1 MQTFQKKRV
10 EIVIEHPARKG
21 LSAILDAQRVTGYSV
36 VPVISGSGQHG
47 PWEEAGQVTSA
58 EGMVLVICI
67 VDPAQCDR
75 LLEAVY
81 PYIQPRKAIVTVSD
95 VQVVRGERF

>member
-1 MQTFQKKRV
+1 MQTFAKKRL

-21 LSAILDAQRVTGYSV
+21 LCAILDAQKVTGYSV

-58 EGMVLVICI
+58 EGMVMLVCI
-67 VDPAQCDR
+67 VDPAQAER
-75 LLEAVY
+75 VLEAVY
-81 PYIQPRKAIVTVSD
+81 EFVQPRKAILTISD

>member
-1 MQTFQKKRV
+1 MQTFAKKRL
-10 EIVIEHPARKG
+10 EIVIEHPARTG
-21 LSAILDAQRVTGYSV
+21 LCAILDAQKVTGYSV

-58 EGMVLVICI
+58 EGMVMLVCI
-67 VDPAQCDR
+67 VDPTQAER
-75 LLEAVY
+75 VLEAVY
-81 PYIQPRKAIVTVSD
+81 EFVQPRKAILTISD